1 MNGYRSHRLVPRS
14 TKRRRPRRL
23 RAYRWY
29 RRHLN
34 AAIRLHS
41 HRPRAAPRP
50 ARTHRAFFKSRWVV
64 MERVRAWARGDVA
77 SATSKG
83 IGSILGDI
91 FRLQRMLAVGAGQE
105 ARVSV
110 LPDHRAGPAGGRP
123 NAVDYLLG
131 CQPKILDASATGFIF
146 VPPRTRH

>member
-64 MERVRAWARGDVA
+64 MERLRAWARGDVA

-91 FRLQRMLAVGAGQE
+91 FRLQRMLAVGAGPAKAVRSLPTLLRQI
-105 ARVSV
+105 SV
-110 LPDHRAGPAGGRP
+110 LTYGNLR
-123 NAVDYLLG
+123 
-131 CQPKILDASATGFIF
+131 
-146 VPPRTRH
+146 VPPPAAHGYE